1 MSVYDDVLT
10 SVITTM
16 QAAGTNDN
24 IYIGA
29 LPPDNAL
36 GVAWANAS
44 YNAFFNKS
52 TASIEL
58 SLVFNG
64 KNTNQQSLSDHMGTI
79 HLYLSTL
86 TSYPVT
92 DSFQITNIQTISPP
106 SLLSREENNQI
117 LYGSSLA
124 VKFYLKEV

>member
-36 GVAWANAS
+36 SVAWANA
-44 YNAFFNKS
+44 A
-52 TASIEL
+52 
-58 SLVFNG
+58 
-64 KNTNQQSLSDHMGTI
+64 
-79 HLYLSTL
+79 
-86 TSYPVT
+86 
-92 DSFQITNIQTISPP
+92 ITPFLI
-106 SLLSREENNQI
+106 SLLQLLS
-117 LYGSSLA
+117 
-124 VKFYLKEV
+124 